1 MGSTGIGIRAQMRLK
16 KWQKP
21 VKLDLVFFAFLA
33 WERVCLLVSEPRLRR
48 SDRAWY
54 SLEFPVI
61 ARFTRL
67 QFALAVVIFFVTEV
81 PVIGMT
87 FPLFIAALV
96 FVRTKYLPKKYDART
111 LELIDPLIDL
121 APIDKTPS
129 TADLLEEGTP
139 PSSPAPQVAVSYTH
153 LTLPTIYSV

>member
-1 MGSTGIGIRAQMRLK
+1 M
-16 KWQKP
+16 
-21 VKLDLVFFAFLA
+21 
-33 WERVCLLVSEPRLRR
+33 
-48 SDRAWY
+48 
-54 SLEFPVI
+54 EFPVI

-139 PSSPAPQVAVSYTH
+139 PPSPAPQVVS
-153 LTLPTIYSV
+153 LSPVRNRAGSA